1 MYSEEN
7 KRSVRVAQMISSSQ
21 TMDTILNWL
30 KTWKNQKSIPNEVI
44 LNQSSALIGATIK
57 AFTEHKCTNDYLVK
71 SFRKLDADETSP
83 VALYVRI
90 DTSHFVKTIYNL
102 NCFRNVDQ
110 RTKAFYCKCILYL
123 KNLNDYGTA
132 KQTVLD
138 IITVA
143 LN

>member
-7 KRSVRVAQMISSSQ
+7 KRSVPVAQMIASSQ

-44 LNQSSALIGATIK
+44 LDQSSALIEATIK
-57 AFTEHKCTNDYLVK
+57 AFTEHKCTNDYPLE

-83 VALYVRI
+83 DALYVRI

-102 NCFRNVDQ
+102 TVFGMW
-110 RTKAFYCKCILYL
+110 TKELKRFIVSVFCIL
-123 KNLNDYGTA
+123 K
-132 KQTVLD
+132 
-138 IITVA
+138 I
-143 LN
+143 